1 MNKVLGIALVV
12 MAISAC
18 TGGSIADEEHTV
30 DEYYNDAKLSSATI
44 EACRGRNAAER
55 RSMAEK
61 PACRNVAAAEKRR
74 ASEEWRE
81 AVGEME

>member
-1 MNKVLGIALVV
+1 MNKVLSVAL
-12 MAISAC
+12 MALAVAACSA
-18 TGGSIADEEHTV
+18 GSLADEEHSV
-30 DEYYNDAKLSSATI
+30 DEYYNDAKLSAETI
-44 EACRGRNAAER
+44 EACRARNAAER

-74 ASEEWRE
+74 AAEEWGK